1 MPVQVLTDHRNLEY
15 FMTTKTL
22 TRRQA
27 RWAEFLSQ
35 FNFKIQYRLGR
46 LGTKLDAL
54 TRRSGD
60 LPLGEGDSRLKYQ
73 NQVLL
78 NQNIYQKK

>member
-1 MPVQVLTDHRNLEY
+1 
-15 FMTTKTL
+15 MTTKTL

-35 FNFKIQYRLGR
+35 FNFKIRYRPGKQ
-46 LGTKLDAL
+46 GAKLDAL

-60 LPLGEGDSRLKYQ
+60 LPSREGDSRIKY
-73 NQVLL
+73 
-78 NQNIYQKK
+78 